1 MDKTDD
7 TKSTTDSNA
16 TEAASNATEARWFH
30 GALAQGWTSVAV
42 WMTFGLL
49 LEGLLG
55 YKTPA
60 YLLDDTRRELF
71 RLAHAH
77 GTLLSL
83 ILLAAA
89 LSGQLFKLAPPRVA
103 WISLRLGVA
112 LMPIGFLLAG
122 IWHYESDPGL
132 GIWLVPPAALLLIF
146 GVVAFAL
153 AARGR
158 NREG

>member
-1 MDKTDD
+1 MAKTDD
-7 TKSTTDSNA
+7 TKSTTAPNA
-16 TEAASNATEARWFH
+16 TDAASTETAAQPFRS
-30 GALAQGWTSVAV
+30 ALIQGWISVAV

-77 GTLLSL
+77 GTLLGL

-89 LSGQLFKLAPPRVA
+89 LSGQLFKLAPPRAA
-103 WISLRLGVA
+103 WISLRLGAAV
-112 LMPIGFLLAG
+112 MPVGFLLAG

-158 NREG
+158 TRD